1 MRKSRRSRSSIND
14 TIDNWNGISF
24 HNPILNHI
32 WTILPGFTLWQIW
45 KERNKRIFHSQSSS
59 PEATWEKVKS
69 LIQETTRSKPWSEE
83 DQKCRPEEHGILQ
96 NWQPITSNLSTQNV
110 SPRPPDSPSSWSPP
124 PAHFIKV
131 NFDGASKGH
140 PGPAG
145 YGAVLRNIDGTIK
158 GLEAGF
164 LGETSNNVA
173 ELTGLLR
180 GLQTAL
186 RKGYQRLILEGDS
199 QIIIRL
205 TTRILHG
212 CNPGKISPSWRL
224 HSLLADFNSH
234 LHPHLSIITSHVKRD
249 ANKVADRLANEAVET
264 GEERLCWDGLS
275 LPAPEILTSCQALA
289 NRDLHPPDGVTEHII
304 QPRGGESG
312 RGVNRPTGPCHL
324 AH

>member
-1 MRKSRRSRSSIND
+1 MRKSSRSRSNTND
-14 TIDNWNGISF
+14 TIDNWNNISF

-45 KERNKRIFHSQSSS
+45 KERNKRIFHSQPSS

-69 LIQETTRSKPWSEE
+69 LIQETTRSKPWTEE
-83 DQKCRPEEHGILQ
+83 DQKCRPEEYSILQ
-96 NWQPITSNLSTQNV
+96 NWQPVTSNLTKQNV
-110 SPRPPDSPSSWSPP
+110 NLRPPDSPSSWSPP

-131 NFDGASKGH
+131 NFDGASKGN

-145 YGAVLRNIDGTIK
+145 YGAVLRNADGAII

-186 RKGYQRLILEGDS
+186 SKGYHRLILEGDS

-205 TTRILHG
+205 TTKILHG

-249 ANKVADRLANEAVET
+249 ANKV
-264 GEERLCWDGLS
+264 
-275 LPAPEILTSCQALA
+275 
-289 NRDLHPPDGVTEHII
+289 
-304 QPRGGESG
+304 PRMG
-312 RGVNRPTGPCHL
+312 
-324 AH
+324 